1 MGRTPSGQPSNQHRT
16 AIDRELTAPYAKTP
30 TVSDEAMWQGDDWVG
45 PGQFQEAPRQQYL
58 PETSNMSLSD
68 SQNSQWQ
75 WWMQVLAGTERL
87 TRKYSNHPRDAD
99 FGLSRRGLLAQIRAD
114 TDFAPTRLNAAR
126 W

>member
-1 MGRTPSGQPSNQHRT
+1 
-16 AIDRELTAPYAKTP
+16 
-30 TVSDEAMWQGDDWVG
+30 MWQGDDWVG

-87 TRKYSNHPRDAD
+87 TIKYSNHPRDAD

-114 TDFAPTRLNAAR
+114 TDFDPTRLNAAR